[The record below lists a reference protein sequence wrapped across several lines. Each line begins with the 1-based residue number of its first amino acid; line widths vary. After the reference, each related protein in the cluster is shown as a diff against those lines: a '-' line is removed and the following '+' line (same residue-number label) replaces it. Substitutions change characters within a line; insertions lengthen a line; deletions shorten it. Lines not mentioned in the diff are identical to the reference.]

1 MWAASEITFVFAE
14 GSQTCWRTFG
24 IQHAQKKN
32 TPLSPA
38 LSGDALLFFFLSLS
52 DECESAAQTAGD
64 AYNSNRVGEDT
75 RLFCISVYQMKSCQ
89 VAVSLLCVH
98 KKGMMA
104 VGSGAFSF
112 FFMTARVRL
121 F

>member
-38 LSGDALLFFFLSLS
+38 LSGDALFLFFLPS

-64 AYNSNRVGEDT
+64 ACNSNRVGEDT

-89 VAVSLLCVH
+89 VTVSFLCVH
-98 KKGMMA
+98 KKGNDGGWLSY
-104 VGSGAFSF
+104 V
-112 FFMTARVRL
+112 L
-121 F
+121 FL